1 MLRSLQK
8 FRVPSPLRPQTTIA
22 IEKLK
27 TAARDAQAI
36 VNSIEMTLEYQK
48 FTQVP
53 PRNSLVGS
61 FITSYDY
68 GNSKNQNRLSVR

>member
-1 MLRSLQK
+1 M
-8 FRVPSPLRPQTTIA
+8 A

-36 VNSIEMTLEYQK
+36 VNSIEITLEWEE

-53 PRNSLVGS
+53 PRN
-61 FITSYDY
+61 
-68 GNSKNQNRLSVR
+68 